1 MRRSTAWSTWIAVGF
16 VAVVGIAGVP
26 IGAGAQ
32 WRTEVVAGL
41 RFGPPLRAGL
51 ALGVTH
57 GTQVSFAQ
65 FAGPMAVA
73 EVGIGGGRAS
83 AGYLFAFPFAS
94 GVQVLASAVRTWGSP
109 AQADR
114 KETLVGGEL
123 RVSFLSVNVG
133 VGVFRPLL
141 SGDSRRT
148 RIYMNAGFGI

>member
-1 MRRSTAWSTWIAVGF
+1 MRRSAVWSTRIALGLLT
-16 VAVVGIAGVP
+16 VVGIVGGPSRV
-26 IGAGAQ
+26 GAQ
-32 WRTEVVAGL
+32 WRTEVLPGL

-51 ALGVTH
+51 ALGVTY

-73 EVGIGGGRAS
+73 EAGIGGGRAS

-133 VGVFRPLL
+133 VGVFRPTV
-141 SGDSRRT
+141 SGDDRRS